1 MKEFRDEVIG
11 NKWIYIE
18 RNTLHRQSVGYLR
31 RRQSTRVLKYGVV
44 SFYRLS
50 NLID

>member
-31 RRQSTRVLKYGVV
+31 RRQSTGVLKYGVV